1 MAADKPGRR
10 EWARRLAWMAALW
23 LGGVATLALVAF
35 VLRMIMRAAGMR

>member
-1 MAADKPGRR
+1 MEASKPSGR